1 MPQLQINQ
9 GPQDALLYDNNKSYF
24 TNVGYVRTSNFQV
37 EYRDV
42 DAQTGTDFGQ
52 TARFV
57 IPKAADLLGPVDL
70 CIDLNAATG
79 FTQANTQAWPTTTDT
94 ATNSVAF
101 AQWVDELGF
110 AMIEQMTFM
119 VGSNEIEK
127 LTGEQLQI
135 KNELMTSDEMRLGH
149 ETIMKTGRPAFQDV
163 GPTWGEFGIPAPGTD
178 GEKEALQARLK
189 ARFPGS
195 GRDFNRTICAIG
207 KATTGPFS
215 DAAIKNKK
223 IFFRG
228 GKLIVPLSF
237 FFTKHVSQY
246 FPLAAVA
253 GCNDISI
260 SVKLRPVK
268 DLIQL
273 LGSHTA
279 ASTAL
284 YPGMPTFPGGKVMNT
299 IKLRCHYV
307 HVTGPEAQLL
317 MNKEH
322 VRLMKLYQHQQ
333 SFQALKGNDKKIDID
348 LSFLHPVSTLLITIR
363 DDADLTRSDAKGYFY
378 YHGDGTNPN
387 YDEYQQSDT
396 YSGTRQ
402 SYKRTVK
409 VKSIKL
415 TLNGQERHPGL
426 ADGIPL
432 DYMNA
437 RLLPSLH
444 SNSNASQKSE
454 CAVLGTVQQTHAH
467 EYHLQGSKNIIVYP
481 FSLNPEATNPAGAV
495 NFSKVSHAKLQITL
509 DTDDYNTTNFPNSV
523 LDTNVGDSKSFRVDV
538 HAMYY
543 NWLAI
548 KDGRALLSFA

>member
-70 CIDLNAATG
+70 CIDLNASSG
-79 FTQANTQAWPTTTDT
+79 FESTVGAWPTTTDT
-94 ATNSVAF
+94 ATNSVAC

-127 LTGEQLQI
+127 LTGEQMQI

-149 ETIMKTGRPAFQDV
+149 ETIMKTGRPAYSTTT
-163 GPTWGEFGIPAPGTD
+163 PSWGEFGIPAPGTD
-178 GEKEALQARLK
+178 GEKETLQERLK
-189 ARFPGS
+189 LRFPGS

-207 KATTGPFS
+207 KSTSGPFS
-215 DAAIKNKK
+215 KSAIKSKVIK
-223 IFFRG
+223 FKG
-228 GKLIVPLSF
+228 GKMIVPLSF

-268 DLIQL
+268 ELVQLI
-273 LGSHTA
+273 GSHVAVAGT
-279 ASTAL
+279 TL
-284 YPGMPTFPGGKVMNT
+284 YPAMPTWENAKVMSS

-333 SFQALKGNDKKIDID
+333 SFPALKGNDAKIDID

-363 DDADLTRSDAKGYFY
+363 DENDLTRDDAKGYFY
-378 YHGDGTNPN
+378 YHGDGSNPN
-387 YDEYQQSDT
+387 YDEDYT
-396 YSGTRQ
+396 TAR
-402 SYKRTVK
+402 RTVK
-409 VKSIKL
+409 VKAIKL

-426 ADGIPL
+426 SEGIPL
-432 DYMNA
+432 DYLNS
-437 RLLPSLH
+437 RLIPSLH
-444 SNSNASQKSE
+444 SNSNATQKAE
-454 CAVLGTVQQTHAH
+454 CAILASGRGANGM
-467 EYHLQGSKNIIVYP
+467 EYRTEGSKNIIAYP

-495 NFSKVSHAKLQITL
+495 NFSKVSHAKLQISL
-509 DTDDYNTTNFPNSV
+509 DTDDYTTTNFPDANLASG
-523 LDTNVGDSKSFRVDV
+523 NAVGSAKTFRVDV